1 MWTMLGPKKTKR
13 VVALQGLKVTGGGKK
28 KTHIL
33 VTETWGS
40 LFLGAFLKGI
50 VGTLGRGRNCLE
62 LMRNISKI
70 ERWTFLKER

>member
-1 MWTMLGPKKTKR
+1 MWTMLGPKKTKT
-13 VVALQGLKVTGGGKK
+13 VVDYRAWKLLGEEK

-50 VGTLGRGRNCLE
+50 IGTLGRGRNCFE